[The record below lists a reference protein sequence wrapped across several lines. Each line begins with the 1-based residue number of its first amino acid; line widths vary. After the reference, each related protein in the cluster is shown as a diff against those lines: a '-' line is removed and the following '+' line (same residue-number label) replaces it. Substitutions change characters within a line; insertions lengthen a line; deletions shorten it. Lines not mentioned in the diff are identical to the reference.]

1 MSVDAFHWQNRT
13 VLEDG
18 TWRVNSG
25 AYARRRPG

>member
-1 MSVDAFHWQNRT
+1 MDAFHWQSCT

>member
-1 MSVDAFHWQNRT
+1 MDAFHWQNCT

-25 AYARRRPG
+25 VYARRRVNA